1 MRSVKSLAAAGAAS
15 LLSSV
20 AFAADM
26 PSIAAPPAYAP
37 PQVEDFGGWYLR
49 GDIGFSNQRV
59 RRLNNV
65 LDANNT
71 SSVQN
76 LGFNTAGIFGL
87 GVGYKVNNWFR
98 ADVTGEYRGNSQ
110 FFGTDRITYAGGV
123 GADTYHATKNEWVV
137 LANAYVDLGTWWCI
151 TPFIGAGVG
160 GARVAINGFTD
171 QGIANNG
178 AGALPGLVFGDN
190 VSKWNLAW
198 ALHAGLAYKVNQNFT
213 IELDESAERDDGNHE
228 WHRRVAAE
236 HGTHGGPPSL
246 GERELANVHVSFV
259 TANALDPDVLLAA
272 RDRILVLSGEEHLG
286 GERRRVS
293 VPEKPR
299 IQDDRVIVGRRRL
312 AQFPGE
318 AALETARGQELSR
331 LPMPGVSSPE
341 SGQRSAV
348 DVARDAE
355 PAAALEEAGP
365 GCVPSSPVQGDH
377 TADGAGVDR
386 EGVGA
391 GLRVRRGH
399 REKER
404 ACSQERGDRFHGGAS
419 WFDVDPSP
427 GPGGGRPSLRAR
439 RSPLRGVG
447 YDT

>member
-98 ADVTGEYRGNSQ
+98 VDVTGEYRGNSQ
-110 FFGTDRITYAGGV
+110 FFGTDRISFPGGV
-123 GADTYHATKNEWVV
+123 GTETYHATKSEWVV
-137 LANAYVDLGTWWCI
+137 LANAYVDLGTWWCV

-178 AGALPGLVFGDN
+178 GGALPGLAYGDS
-190 VSKWNLAW
+190 VAKWNFAW
-198 ALHAGLAYKVNQNFT
+198 AAHAGLAYKVTPSFT
-213 IELDESAERDDGNHE
+213 
-228 WHRRVAAE
+228 V
-236 HGTHGGPPSL
+236 
-246 GERELANVHVSFV
+246 ELAYRYLDMGDGLTGDLRTFDGV
-259 TANALDPDVLLAA
+259 NAINNPMTFKHITSHDLK
-272 RDRILVLSGEEHLG
+272 LG
-286 GERRRVS
+286 VRW
-293 VPEKPR
+293 
-299 IQDDRVIVGRRRL
+299 DL
-312 AQFPGE
+312 
-318 AALETARGQELSR
+318 
-331 LPMPGVSSPE
+331 SSP
-341 SGQRSAV
+341 QVYA
-348 DVARDAE
+348 
-355 PAAALEEAGP
+355 P
-365 GCVPSSPVQGDH
+365 
-377 TADGAGVDR
+377 
-386 EGVGA
+386 
-391 GLRVRRGH
+391 
-399 REKER
+399 
-404 ACSQERGDRFHGGAS
+404 
-419 WFDVDPSP
+419 
-427 GPGGGRPSLRAR
+427 
-439 RSPLRGVG
+439 PLMRKG
-447 YDT
+447 